1 MCKKLLLLL
10 LLLPFQLLSAQ
21 TKLLTD
27 FPEGYTPEEV
37 GKRLAYRFVGEKH
50 ALHAGKWIGY
60 PETFYWNGA
69 LKYAAV
75 TKDKELIKLLEDK
88 FAPLFTSE
96 KALQP
101 IMNHVDLN
109 MFGSLP
115 LDMYRVT
122 KDKKYLYLGLPYADS
137 QWEVPANA
145 KPKEKEWA
153 EKGYS
158 WQTRLWI
165 DDMYMITIVQTHAY
179 KVTKDRKYIDRA
191 AKEMVMYLDELQRP
205 NGLFYHAPDVPFYW
219 GRLPE
224 SCLGSV
230 IQQSSANANARAQ
243 AIQHAACVALMKLVE
258 TDCSTVCRMPAGR
271 CGRIDFAAITESSAA
286 FAMED
291 GICSLDNES
300 ESSSG

>member
-145 KPKEKEWA
+145 KTKEKE
-153 EKGYS
+153 
-158 WQTRLWI
+158 
-165 DDMYMITIVQTHAY
+165 
-179 KVTKDRKYIDRA
+179 
-191 AKEMVMYLDELQRP
+191 
-205 NGLFYHAPDVPFYW
+205 
-219 GRLPE
+219 
-224 SCLGSV
+224 
-230 IQQSSANANARAQ
+230 
-243 AIQHAACVALMKLVE
+243 
-258 TDCSTVCRMPAGR
+258 
-271 CGRIDFAAITESSAA
+271 
-286 FAMED
+286 
-291 GICSLDNES
+291 
-300 ESSSG
+300 

>member
-1 MCKKLLLLL
+1 MCKKSLLLLF
-10 LLLPFQLLSAQ
+10 LLPFQFVFAQ
-21 TKLLTD
+21 TSLLTD
-27 FPEGYTPEEV
+27 FPEGYTPKEV
-37 GKRLAYRFVGEKH
+37 GKRLAYHFVDGKH
-50 ALHAGKWIGY
+50 MLHIGKWISY
-60 PETFYWNGA
+60 PETFTWNGGLKFAA
-69 LKYAAV
+69 L
-75 TKDKELIKLLEDK
+75 TNDQELVKLLQNRFEL
-88 FAPLFTSE
+88 LFTTE
-96 KALQP
+96 KALLP
-101 IMNHVDLN
+101 IMNHVDVN

-115 LDMYRVT
+115 LELYKIT
-122 KDKKYLYLGLPYADS
+122 KDQRYLDLGLPYADT
-137 QWEVPANA
+137 QWQLPANA
-145 KPKEKEWA
+145 KPKEREWDR
-153 EKGYS
+153 KGYS

-165 DDMYMITIVQTHAY
+165 DDMYMITIVQTQAY
-179 KVTKDRKYIDRA
+179 RVTGDRIYIDRA
-191 AKEMVMYLDELQRP
+191 AREMVMYLDDLQCP

-291 GICSLDNES
+291 GICSPDNES

>member
-179 KVTKDRKYIDRA
+179 KA
-191 AKEMVMYLDELQRP
+191 
-205 NGLFYHAPDVPFYW
+205 
-219 GRLPE
+219 
-224 SCLGSV
+224 S
-230 IQQSSANANARAQ
+230 
-243 AIQHAACVALMKLVE
+243 
-258 TDCSTVCRMPAGR
+258 
-271 CGRIDFAAITESSAA
+271 
-286 FAMED
+286 
-291 GICSLDNES
+291 
-300 ESSSG
+300 

>member
-122 KDKKYLYLGLPYADS
+122 RIRNTCILDCLMPTLSGKFPQMQSLKK
-137 QWEVPANA
+137 
-145 KPKEKEWA
+145 
-153 EKGYS
+153 
-158 WQTRLWI
+158 R
-165 DDMYMITIVQTHAY
+165 
-179 KVTKDRKYIDRA
+179 
-191 AKEMVMYLDELQRP
+191 
-205 NGLFYHAPDVPFYW
+205 NGLKKGIP
-219 GRLPE
+219 GRHV
-224 SCLGSV
+224 CG
-230 IQQSSANANARAQ
+230 
-243 AIQHAACVALMKLVE
+243 LM
-258 TDCSTVCRMPAGR
+258 TCT
-271 CGRIDFAAITESSAA
+271 
-286 FAMED
+286 
-291 GICSLDNES
+291 
-300 ESSSG
+300 

>member
-10 LLLPFQLLSAQ
+10 LLLPFQLLCAQ

-37 GKRLAYRFVGEKH
+37 GKRLAYRFIGEKH

-75 TKDKELIKLLEDK
+75 TKDKELIKLLQNK
-88 FAPLFTSE
+88 FEPLFTSE

-115 LDMYRVT
+115 LEMYHVT
-122 KDKKYLYLGLPYADS
+122 KDKKYWYLGLPYADS

-153 EKGYS
+153 EK
-158 WQTRLWI
+158 RIFL
-165 DDMYMITIVQTHAY
+165 
-179 KVTKDRKYIDRA
+179 
-191 AKEMVMYLDELQRP
+191 
-205 NGLFYHAPDVPFYW
+205 
-219 GRLPE
+219 
-224 SCLGSV
+224 
-230 IQQSSANANARAQ
+230 ANTF
-243 AIQHAACVALMKLVE
+243 V
-258 TDCSTVCRMPAGR
+258 D
-271 CGRIDFAAITESSAA
+271 
-286 FAMED
+286 
-291 GICSLDNES
+291 
-300 ESSSG
+300 